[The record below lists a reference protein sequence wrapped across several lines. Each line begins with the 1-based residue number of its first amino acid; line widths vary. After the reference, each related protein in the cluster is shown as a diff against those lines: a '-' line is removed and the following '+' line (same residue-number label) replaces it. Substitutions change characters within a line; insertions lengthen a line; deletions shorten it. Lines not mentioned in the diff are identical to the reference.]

1 MPHDAAGGSLDLHF
15 DKALPSSGS
24 AADSGGAVN
33 CQSCQRTIY
42 TEYFDVSGQV
52 MCGECR
58 GAVETLLQTPR
69 GAGPLVK
76 AGLFGL
82 GAGIV
87 GAIIYYAVIAITDF
101 EIGIVAILIGYIVG
115 YAVRKGA
122 GGRGGRRF
130 QVLAVALTY
139 AAVALAYTPIAVKA
153 ALKDKAGEQGAATTS
168 QSEKSQSAPSQP
180 ATPEKTDDNV
190 SASSAVVAL
199 AMLIGLIAALPI
211 LVIVG
216 TLPSGLISAVI
227 IFFGLKQAWSMT
239 GVAALQITGP
249 YRVGAPAPAVSV

>member
-15 DKALPSSGS
+15 DKALPSSGT
-24 AADSGGAVN
+24 AADSPGAVN

-58 GAVETLLQTPR
+58 GAVETLSQTPR
-69 GAGPLVK
+69 GAGPLLK
-76 AGLFGL
+76 AGAFGL

-153 ALKDKAGEQGAATTS
+153 ALKDKAGEQATATT
-168 QSEKSQSAPSQP
+168 SQP
-180 ATPEKTDDNV
+180 ATPDKTAENV
-190 SASSAVVAL
+190 PPSSAVVAL

-239 GVAALQITGP
+239 GVPALQITGP